1 MFKRIKKSVQ
11 DFCNDDEACVICAF
25 VLAGFLLCL
34 LLNNGSSGFAN
45 LENIFE
51 TETSPPSVKDNG
63 SATKETDTAEV
74 MVGQVPK
81 PRTSE
86 KIPADLQRKLA
97 LAQQGTRG
105 AGPQIKQRSGLLTQD
120 ASIWKPFDEVWNPGF
135 MPVDMVFKDIN
146 QRTTGGVPKKAVGTL
161 NGAVNGAVNG
171 AAALPAAEAAVA
183 DKAAASPEG
192 ELKVILV
199 YAPWCGHSKKMLPDY
214 EKVKSEFH
222 GKQINNSKVSVIM
235 YNSDIDKAKVKEY
248 EVKGFPTLFVEKNG
262 ELSPFPHR
270 TYDKISEYINQN
282 A

>member
-1 MFKRIKKSVQ
+1 MFKRIKKSVE

-45 LENIFE
+45 LEDIFE
-51 TETSPPSVKDNG
+51 TETPPPVKDDG
-63 SATKETDTAEV
+63 AATKETDTAEV
-74 MVGQVPK
+74 TVGRVPK
-81 PRTSE
+81 PRTPE

-97 LAQQGTRG
+97 LAQQGPRG
-105 AGPQIKQRSGLLTQD
+105 AGPQIRQQPGLLTQD

-135 MPVDMVFKDIN
+135 MPIDMVFKDIN
-146 QRTTGGVPKKAVGTL
+146 QRTTGGVPKKAVGI
-161 NGAVNGAVNG
+161 VNGAT
-171 AAALPAAEAAVA
+171 APPAAEAAA
-183 DKAAASPEG
+183 TDKEVASPEG

-214 EKVKSEFH
+214 EKVKSEFD

-235 YNSDIDKAKVKEY
+235 YNSDVDKAKVKEY